1 MASIS
6 QLVSEIAHSLQ
17 QPDSVPI
24 RRGIALDII
33 HARNKLIRQSF
44 GQHNIVDKVLQQRY
58 NVKLIDC
65 PDGDVYGTGETYTDL
80 GLATIKRSENRVP
93 RPVRLTNGL
102 PFLSV
107 RTLGVENPVEIAYVP
122 EATSK
127 FYAKL
132 PGFCSKITY
141 DYINQ
146 YLYINIIN
154 NPNFAELGYVAVES
168 PFEVPF
174 ALDDNHFDKQGNYTE
189 DSEFIISEDMV
200 LDIKKLVLES
210 FNPNIIRETEEIP
223 NPNLVK

>member
-17 QPDSVPI
+17 QPDSVPV

-44 GQHNIVDKVLQQRY
+44 EQHNLVDKVLQQRY
-58 NVKLIDC
+58 NVTLIDC
-65 PDGDVYGTGETYTDL
+65 PDGDISGYQDL
-80 GLATIKRSENRVP
+80 GLGTIKRSETRVP

-122 EATSK
+122 EASSK

-132 PGFCSKITY
+132 PGFCNKVTY

-146 YLYINIIN
+146 YLYINILN
-154 NPNFAELGYVAVES
+154 SPNLASLGKVVVES

-174 ALDDNHFDKQGNYTE
+174 KLDDKHFDSEGKYTE
-189 DSEFIISEDMV
+189 DSDFIISEDMV
-200 LDIKKLVLES
+200 LDIKKLVMES
-210 FNPNIIRETEEIP
+210 FNPNVVRETEEIP
-223 NPNLVK
+223 IPNLMK

>member
-17 QPDSVPI
+17 QPDSVPV

-44 GQHNIVDKVLQQRY
+44 EQHNLVDKVLQQRY
-58 NVKLIDC
+58 NVTLIDC
-65 PDGDVYGTGETYTDL
+65 PDGDIADYEDL
-80 GLATIKRSENRVP
+80 GLGTIKRSKDRVP

-122 EATSK
+122 EASSK

-146 YLYINIIN
+146 YLYINILN
-154 NPNFAELGYVAVES
+154 NANFAELGKVVVES

-174 ALDDNHFDKQGNYTE
+174 KLDDDHFDTKGNYTE
-189 DSEFIISEDMV
+189 DSDFIISEDMV
-200 LDIKKLVLES
+200 LDIKKLVIES
-210 FNPNIIRETEEIP
+210 FNPNIVRETEEIP
-223 NPNLVK
+223 IPNLMK

>member
-17 QPDSVPI
+17 QPDSVPV

-44 GQHNIVDKVLQQRY
+44 EQHNLVDKVLQQRY
-58 NVKLIDC
+58 NVTLIDC
-65 PDGDVYGTGETYTDL
+65 PDGDIADYKDL
-80 GLATIKRSENRVP
+80 GLGTIKRSKDRVP

-122 EATSK
+122 EASSK

-146 YLYINIIN
+146 YLYINILN
-154 NPNFAELGYVAVES
+154 NANFAELGKVVVES

-174 ALDDNHFDKQGNYTE
+174 KLDDDHFDTKGNYTE
-189 DSEFIISEDMV
+189 DSDFIISEDMV
-200 LDIKKLVLES
+200 LDIKKLVIES
-210 FNPNIIRETEEIP
+210 FNPNIVRETEEIP
-223 NPNLVK
+223 IPNLMK

>member
-17 QPDSVPI
+17 QPDSVPV

-33 HARNKLIRQSF
+33 HARNKLIRHSF
-44 GQHNIVDKVLQQRY
+44 EQHNLVDKVIQQRY
-58 NVKLIDC
+58 YVTLINC
-65 PDGDVYGTGETYTDL
+65 PDGDLKGTGVGDDL
-80 GLATIKRSENRVP
+80 GLGTIKRSKDRVP

-107 RTLGVENPVEIAYVP
+107 RTLGVKHPVEIAYVP
-122 EATSK
+122 EASSR
-127 FYAKL
+127 FYNNL
-132 PGFCSKITY
+132 PGFCNKITY

-146 YLYINIIN
+146 YLYVNIIN
-154 NPNFAELGYVAVES
+154 SPELASLGKIAVES

-174 ALDDNHFDKQGNYTE
+174 VLDDDHFDKEGKYTE

-200 LDIKKLVLES
+200 LDIKKLVIES
-210 FNPNIIRETEEIP
+210 FNPNVVRETEEIP
-223 NPNLVK
+223 IPNLMK

>member
-17 QPDSVPI
+17 QPDSVPV

-44 GQHNIVDKVLQQRY
+44 EQHNLVDKVLQQRY
-58 NVKLIDC
+58 NVTLIDC
-65 PDGDVYGTGETYTDL
+65 PDGDILGYEDL
-80 GLATIKRSENRVP
+80 GLSTIKRSETRVP

-122 EATSK
+122 EASSK

-132 PGFCSKITY
+132 PGFCNKVTY

-146 YLYINIIN
+146 YLYINILN
-154 NPNFAELGYVAVES
+154 NPNLASLGKVVVES

-174 ALDDNHFDKQGNYTE
+174 KLDDTHFDAEGKYTE
-189 DSEFIISEDMV
+189 DSDFIISEDMV
-200 LDIKKLVLES
+200 LDIKKLVMES
-210 FNPNIIRETEEIP
+210 FNPNVVRETEEVPIP
-223 NPNLVK
+223 NLMK

>member
-17 QPDSVPI
+17 QPDSVPV

-44 GQHNIVDKVLQQRY
+44 EQHNIVDKVLQQRY
-58 NVKLIDC
+58 NVELIDC
-65 PDGDVYGTGETYTDL
+65 PDGDIPNYKELDL
-80 GLATIKRSENRVP
+80 GTIKRSKNRVP

-107 RTLGVENPVEIAYVP
+107 RTLGVANPVEIAYVP
-122 EATSK
+122 EASSK
-127 FYAKL
+127 FYNKL

-146 YLYINIIN
+146 YLYINILN
-154 NPNFAELGYVAVES
+154 NQNFAGLGRVVVES

-174 ALDDNHFDKQGNYTE
+174 VLDDTHFDGSGNYTE

-210 FNPNIIRETEEIP
+210 FNPNVVRETEEAPIP
-223 NPNLVK
+223 NQMK

>member
-17 QPDSVPI
+17 QPDSVPV

-44 GQHNIVDKVLQQRY
+44 EQHNLVDKVLQQRY
-58 NVKLIDC
+58 YVALEDC
-65 PDGDVYGTGETYTDL
+65 PDGDVYGSDDL
-80 GLATIKRSENRVP
+80 SLSTIKRSVNRVP

-107 RTLGVENPVEIAYVP
+107 RTLGVENPIEIAYVP
-122 EATSK
+122 EASSK

-132 PGFCSKITY
+132 PGFCNKVTY

-154 NPNFAELGYVAVES
+154 SPELASISKVAVES

-174 ALDDNHFDKQGNYTE
+174 VLDDDHFDKQGNYTE

-210 FNPNIIRETEEIP
+210 FNPNVVRETEEIP
-223 NPNLVK
+223 TPNLMK

>member
-17 QPDSVPI
+17 QPDSVPV

-33 HARNKLIRQSF
+33 HARNRLIRHSF
-44 GQHNIVDKVLQQRY
+44 EQHNIVDKVLQQRY
-58 NVKLIDC
+58 NVTLIDC
-65 PDGDVYGTGETYTDL
+65 PDGDVYGTKEAYKDL
-80 GLATIKRSENRVP
+80 GLGVIKRSEHRVP

-122 EATSK
+122 EASSK

-146 YLYINIIN
+146 YLYINILN
-154 NPNFAELGYVAVES
+154 NPNFADLGKVVVES

-174 ALDDNHFDKQGNYTE
+174 KLDDNHFDSEGNYTE
-189 DSEFIISEDMV
+189 DSDFIISEDMV

-210 FNPNIIRETEEIP
+210 FNPNVVRETEEIP

>member
-17 QPDSVPI
+17 QPDSVPV

-44 GQHNIVDKVLQQRY
+44 EQHNIVDKVLQQRY
-58 NVKLIDC
+58 NVTLIDC
-65 PDGDVYGTGETYTDL
+65 PDGDVYGTSVSDDL
-80 GLATIKRSENRVP
+80 GLATIKRSESRVP

-122 EATSK
+122 EASSK

-154 NPNFAELGYVAVES
+154 NPNFAELGKVVVES

-174 ALDDNHFDKQGNYTE
+174 VLDDDHFDGQGNYTE

-210 FNPNIIRETEEIP
+210 FNPNVVRETEEVP

>member
-17 QPDSVPI
+17 QPDSIPV

-44 GQHNIVDKVLQQRY
+44 EQHNLVDKVLQQRY
-58 NVKLIDC
+58 NVTLIDC
-65 PDGDVYGTGETYTDL
+65 PDGDIPEYEDL
-80 GLATIKRSENRVP
+80 GLGTIKRSKDRVP

-122 EATSK
+122 EASSK

-146 YLYINIIN
+146 YLYINTLN
-154 NPNFAELGYVAVES
+154 NPNFADLGRVVVES

-174 ALDDNHFDKQGNYTE
+174 KLDDNHFDTEGNYTE
-189 DSEFIISEDMV
+189 DSDFIISEDMV

-210 FNPNIIRETEEIP
+210 FNPNVVRETEEIP
-223 NPNLVK
+223 VPNLMK

>member
-17 QPDSVPI
+17 QPDSVPV

-44 GQHNIVDKVLQQRY
+44 EQHNLVDKVLQQRY
-58 NVKLIDC
+58 NVTLIDC
-65 PDGDVYGTGETYTDL
+65 PDGDIPGYEDL
-80 GLATIKRSENRVP
+80 GLGTIKRSETRVP

-122 EATSK
+122 EASSK

-132 PGFCSKITY
+132 PGFCNKVTY

-146 YLYINIIN
+146 YLYINILN
-154 NPNFAELGYVAVES
+154 SPNLASLGKVVVES

-174 ALDDNHFDKQGNYTE
+174 KLDDTHFDAEGKYTE
-189 DSEFIISEDMV
+189 DSDFIISEDMV
-200 LDIKKLVLES
+200 LDIKKLVMES
-210 FNPNIIRETEEIP
+210 FNPNVVRETEEVPIP
-223 NPNLVK
+223 NLMK

>member
-17 QPDSVPI
+17 QPDSVPV

-44 GQHNIVDKVLQQRY
+44 EQHNIVDKVLQQRY
-58 NVKLIDC
+58 YVTLIDC
-65 PDGDVYGTGETYTDL
+65 PDGDLEGTNIGDDL
-80 GLATIKRSENRVP
+80 GLGIIKRSKDRVP

-107 RTLGVENPVEIAYVP
+107 RTLGIENPVEIAYVP
-122 EATSK
+122 EASSK

-146 YLYINIIN
+146 YLYINILN
-154 NPNFAELGYVAVES
+154 NPNFADLGRVAVES

-174 ALDDNHFDKQGNYTE
+174 VLDDNHFDKEGNYTE

-200 LDIKKLVLES
+200 LDIKKLVMES
-210 FNPNIIRETEEIP
+210 FNPNVVRETEEIP
-223 NPNLVK
+223 IPNLVK

>member
-17 QPDSVPI
+17 QPDSVPV

-44 GQHNIVDKVLQQRY
+44 EQHNIVDKVLQQRY

-65 PDGDVYGTGETYTDL
+65 PDGDVYGTNVSDDL
-80 GLATIKRSENRVP
+80 GLATIKRSEFRVP

-122 EATSK
+122 EASSK

-154 NPNFAELGYVAVES
+154 NPNFAELGKVVVES

-174 ALDDNHFDKQGNYTE
+174 KLDDNHFDSEGNYTE
-189 DSEFIISEDMV
+189 DSDFIISEDMV

-210 FNPNIIRETEEIP
+210 FNPNVVRETEEVP

>member
-17 QPDSVPI
+17 QPDSVPV

-44 GQHNIVDKVLQQRY
+44 EQHNIVDKVLQQRY
-58 NVKLIDC
+58 IVTLIDC
-65 PDGDVYGTGETYTDL
+65 PDGDIPSYEGLDL
-80 GLATIKRSENRVP
+80 GTIKRSETRVP

-122 EATSK
+122 EASSK

-132 PGFCSKITY
+132 PGFCSKVTY

-146 YLYINIIN
+146 YLYINILN
-154 NPNFAELGYVAVES
+154 NPNFADLGKVVVES

-174 ALDDNHFDKQGNYTE
+174 ALDDNHFDSEGRYTE

-210 FNPNIIRETEEIP
+210 FNPNVVRETEEIP